1 MNGDGRAGYER
12 ELDKIRPLLPATV
25 RRSTRRPFTIIVEFY
40 QEGAFGQSGIR
51 SRSRTLPWLSSK
63 SRVKVLVW
71 QMRSPNPQFLH
82 RTVRLPSEPIVP

>member
-1 MNGDGRAGYER
+1 VNGDGRAGYER
-12 ELDKIRPLLPATV
+12 ELDKIRPLLLATV
-25 RRSTRRPFTIIVEFY
+25 RRSRRRPFTIIVESY

-71 QMRSPNPQFLH
+71 
-82 RTVRLPSEPIVP
+82 